1 MVLVQLTLPDKICT
15 GSTSGEPIQRHK
27 FQNFKLCSQSSK
39 EPCTTDTGELKKVP
53 LLSRMPSTSFRIK
66 IQSQR
71 SNGTSI
77 LNTPVKTMSKFKDQ
91 LAKQAITLEELLQAR
106 EFQSMEV
113 GKATGPRILLTHQ
126 QPSTTQRALL
136 DNWSLMMVFQTE
148 VTEKT
153 STQLQTRSW
162 VLPLALMPNTH
173 TWFAKTLLE
182 ATLQTELSQAQV
194 QPQPQLQSHL
204 QPQLQSQ
211 PQHHPITL
219 QTHVV

>member
-15 GSTSGEPIQRHK
+15 GSTSGEPIHKDK
-27 FQNFKLCSQSSK
+27 FQNFKLCFQSSK
-39 EPCTTDTGELKKVP
+39 ELCTMVTGKPKKVP
-53 LLSRMPSTSFRIK
+53 LLFRMPLISLRLNN
-66 IQSQR
+66 QSQR
-71 SNGTSI
+71 SNGTNI
-77 LNTPVKTMSKFKDQ
+77 LNTPAKTTSKFKDQ
-91 LAKQAITLEELLQAR
+91 LAKQAITLEELLQTR
-106 EFQSMEV
+106 EFQSTEV
-113 GKATGPRILLTHQ
+113 GNATGPRILLTHQ

-153 STQLQTRSW
+153 STQLQTQSW
-162 VLPLALMPNTH
+162 ALPLALMLNTS

-194 QPQPQLQSHL
+194 QLQPQLQSHL

-211 PQHHPITL
+211 PQHHQMTL